1 MGSAAHPYHP
11 ENTPVDEKGWSI
23 VALVAVALWLAPG
36 WRWRIKVGLSAVAAA
51 AVIVI
56 AINPETLDILS

>member
-1 MGSAAHPYHP
+1 M
-11 ENTPVDEKGWSI
+11 DEKGWSI